1 MIHGRDPFGLL
12 KDVSYKTGVPLPQL
26 LSFFSDGDVA
36 LLGLKA
42 ELGSLDWGH
51 DRVDDASHHR
61 SGEPSFSVPTKTMN
75 TCKAKPWKNLGLVIN
90 SRRQEQC
97 VFMYPY
103 SGKLEIWSFSLTYGM
118 LLKHMSF
125 DYVKLR
131 VVFLRCLRHNHV
143 IAKLATDQSGLQ
155 RCKISLVDAMGTRFT
170 KDVKIVGLDPDNDL
184 AVLKVILQQYDVQH
198 IFRPFVPELL
208 NLLVELEALENHLK
222 AHDGHYKSWSVLESL
237 PHVHGYMNAL
247 FCLDSFEKTKTEE
260 RYVIAGWAHK
270 VNPYNYY

>member
-1 MIHGRDPFGLL
+1 
-12 KDVSYKTGVPLPQL
+12 
-26 LSFFSDGDVA
+26 
-36 LLGLKA
+36 
-42 ELGSLDWGH
+42 
-51 DRVDDASHHR
+51 
-61 SGEPSFSVPTKTMN
+61 MN

-118 LLKHMSF
+118 LLKHMI
-125 DYVKLR
+125 
-131 VVFLRCLRHNHV
+131 LRCLRHNHV

-184 AVLKVILQQYDVQH
+184 AVLK
-198 IFRPFVPELL
+198 
-208 NLLVELEALENHLK
+208 LEALENHLK

-270 VNPYNYY
+270 NNVAGPVMFVIVSAPSEKKDF